1 MYLIFYIQ
9 DVIFLISILF
19 ENDLFHCHYV
29 HLVKVCKYFTRLYR
43 NVDHLQLNT
52 RVIKDYQLGS
62 AFGFKSMFQLSLL
75 NCYALLYLSIVCAYA
90 CLTFKNGYLFF
101 ILEMFF

>member
-9 DVIFLISILF
+9 DVIFLILILF

-43 NVDHLQLNT
+43 IVDQQLNT
-52 RVIKDYQLGS
+52 RIIKEYQLGS
-62 AFGFKSMFQLSLL
+62 AFGLKSMFQLSLL
-75 NCYALLYLSIVCAYA
+75 NCYALLFLSVACAYA
-90 CLTFKNGYLFF
+90 CLTFKNGYMFL